1 MTHKDLTILF
11 EDNHIIV
18 ALKPQGIPSQG
29 DNTGDAD
36 MLTIIKQYLK
46 EKYDKPGNVYL
57 GLVHRLDRP
66 TGGVMVFAKTSKAA
80 ARLSE
85 QIAEGEFS
93 KKYLAVTTKRP
104 QEKAGRLTH
113 YLYKDM
119 ASNTVKVVP
128 MSTEGAKKAV
138 LDYNDLED
146 DNDEGLH
153 LLDIKLHTGRT
164 HQIRVQLATI
174 GCPVY
179 ADAKYGEAVSGA
191 RLALWA
197 YDLSFN
203 HPTTGKIMSFRVFP
217 PDAYPWK
224 LFNLE
229 RQIGIMRPKD

>member
-1 MTHKDLTILF
+1 MTHKELTVLF

-18 ALKPQGIPSQG
+18 ALKPQGVPSQG

-36 MLTIIKQYLK
+36 MLTIIKEYLK
-46 EKYDKPGNVYL
+46 EKYNKPGNVYL

-85 QIAEGEFS
+85 QVREGTIS
-93 KKYLAVTTKRP
+93 KKYLAVTTSRP
-104 QEKAGRLTH
+104 QQKADRLTH
-113 YLYKDM
+113 YLAKDA

-128 MSTEGAKKAV
+128 LSSEGAKKAV

-146 DNDEGLH
+146 DNEEGLH
-153 LLDIKLHTGRT
+153 LIDVKLHTGRT
-164 HQIRVQLATI
+164 HQIRVQMATI
-174 GCPVY
+174 GCAIY
-179 ADAKYGEAVSGA
+179 ADAKYGELVPGA
-191 RLALWA
+191 RLALWS
-197 YDLSFN
+197 YDLSFK
-203 HPTTGKIMSFRVFP
+203 HPVTDKIMSFRVFP

-229 RQIGIMRPKD
+229 RHIGVMRPKD